1 MSEKAPLLF
10 TIANGIATITINRPE
25 QRNAMNGIMQPPKE
39 AKDDEP
45 DEEAADPPVH
55 ALWNPT
61 DGETSPLLKDGK
73 EGADVRIFRY
83 LMERGLD
90 PMLEDGEQRSSLD
103 VAMASGSVGILEI
116 FKREK

>member
-1 MSEKAPLLF
+1 MKHLQMF
-10 TIANGIATITINRPE
+10 
-25 QRNAMNGIMQPPKE
+25 E
-39 AKDDEP
+39 AKG
-45 DEEAADPPVH
+45 ADLTVRDNKGRGILH
-55 ALWNPT
+55 ALAKHK
-61 DGETSPLLKDGK
+61 SAVKKDGK